1 MKQRVIKHGLPK
13 VGDELWVVPTSIP
26 IEDKSIF
33 SKPLGI
39 FKTKI
44 INIME
49 RVDYG
54 FPKMEEYMLA
64 IDNKCLSHLYLPEN
78 MTVKS
83 VRNSGTADEYAAT
96 TNFFILRFDNKK
108 QNIYLWNENIF
119 FTEKEAKEFYDKKM
133 VKFNETIEKY
143 IIRIESTSN
152 SYQKKSEELAE
163 IARKYREKYGW
174 H

>member
-1 MKQRVIKHGLPK
+1 MKQRVIKHELPK

-44 INIME
+44 INIM
-49 RVDYG
+49 
-54 FPKMEEYMLA
+54 
-64 IDNKCLSHLYLPEN
+64 
-78 MTVKS
+78 TVES
-83 VRNSGTADEYAAT
+83 VRNNATSDEYAAT

-133 VKFNETIEKY
+133 VKFNESLGKY
-143 IIRIESTSN
+143 IIRIESASK
-152 SYQKKSEELAE
+152 SYQKKSDELAE

-174 H
+174 IKKT